1 MNAVQVRPAT
11 AADVPG
17 IAAVGTRAFRAA
29 YGPSTRPEDAA
40 VHLERYFSAAAVRR
54 ALATAGCRYLV
65 AEADATIAGFALLRA
80 GAPPADVPADNALE
94 VGQLYV
100 APERQRL
107 GAGRALI
114 EAAAALASAEA
125 AEGIWL
131 TTWEDADWAIA
142 FYTGIGFR
150 RVGSADF
157 PVGAPHYR
165 DALLWLPVART
176 GAGPAPGA

>member
-1 MNAVQVRPAT
+1 MRAAT
-11 AADVPG
+11 AVDAPA

-40 VHLERYFSAAAVRR
+40 VHLERYFSVAAVRH

-65 AEADATIAGFALLRA
+65 AESGSAIVGYLQLRS
-80 GAPPADVPADNALE
+80 GEPPTDVPARKAIE
-94 VGQLYV
+94 VGQLYI
-100 APERQRL
+100 APDTQRL

-114 EAAAALASAEA
+114 EAACGIASAEA

-142 FYTGIGFR
+142 FYTGVGFS

-157 PVGAPHYR
+157 QVGATHYR
-165 DALLWLPVART
+165 DALLWLPVPRSK
-176 GAGPAPGA
+176 P